1 MKYTTIKEHHLF
13 AKAFQKGNRVSL
25 RYLSVFV
32 LPDYAAKRLAKENPQ
47 KKPYNRFGVSVT
59 KKIGGAVQRNR
70 AKRVLR
76 AAYRAIE
83 PELKTGFLVVLT
95 PREEILDAKTPAVEA
110 ELRRAFS
117 KLDLFL
123 PQAGDRT

>member
-13 AKAFQKGNRVSL
+13 AKTFQKGQRVSL

-32 LPDYAAKRLAKENPQ
+32 LKDYAAKKLAKEHPQ
-47 KKPYNRFGVSVT
+47 KKSYNRFGVSVT

-70 AKRVLR
+70 AKRLLR
-76 AAYRAIE
+76 AAYRHLE
-83 PELKTGFLVVLT
+83 PELKTGYLVVLT
-95 PREEILDAKTPAVEA
+95 PREEILSAKTPAVEA
-110 ELRRAFS
+110 ELRKAFL

-123 PQAGDRT
+123 QEGNETP

>member
-13 AKAFQKGNRVSL
+13 AKAFQKGSRVSL

-32 LPDYAAKRLAKENPQ
+32 LKDYAAGRLAKEHPQ
-47 KKPYNRFGVSVT
+47 KKAYNRFGVSVT

-83 PELKTGFLVVLT
+83 PELKTGFLVVLV
-95 PREEILDAKTPAVEA
+95 PREEILQAKTPAVET
-110 ELRRAFS
+110 ELRKAFS

-123 PQAGDRT
+123 PGDIKTS

>member
-13 AKAFQKGNRVSL
+13 AKTFQKGSRVSL

-32 LPDYAAKRLAKENPQ
+32 LTDYAASRLAKENPR

-70 AKRVLR
+70 AKRLLR
-76 AAYRAIE
+76 TAYRAIE

-95 PREEILDAKTPAVEA
+95 PREEILSAKEPAIEA

-123 PQAGDRT
+123 PQESERS